1 MSQLSTKRTARRGRL
16 FPEYAIPQEELDKM
30 KAEDEALYQR
40 CRPIFERVKPEL
52 IEEHYNCFI
61 IIEPESESYV
71 MDANQEVAFE
81 KAHQQY
87 PNKICLAFRLN
98 ETGACGMI

>member
-1 MSQLSTKRTARRGRL
+1 
-16 FPEYAIPQEELDKM
+16 
-30 KAEDEALYQR
+30 
-40 CRPIFERVKPEL
+40 
-52 IEEHYNCFI
+52 
-61 IIEPESESYV
+61 

>member
-1 MSQLSTKRTARRGRL
+1 
-16 FPEYAIPQEELDKM
+16 
-30 KAEDEALYQR
+30 
-40 CRPIFERVKPEL
+40 
-52 IEEHYNCFI
+52 
-61 IIEPESESYV
+61 

-87 PNKICLAFRLN
+87 PNKRSLAFRLN